1 MQRARVAAGAG
12 GGRGFVGG
20 LRAGAG
26 GSPAVAAAPPPVG
39 AAAPWKPVLAP
50 GVVLLAAGAAVLGAV
65 GALGGFL
72 WLYIRPTLQAFQ
84 QACRE
89 VEKASLAAESAAEE
103 VERASLMLQ
112 AEVPRAADA
121 TEAAGRGVEQ
131 LSEELSGS
139 VEWLRGTATE
149 LPQVV
154 QETLGAAQRGVGS
167 TVIGFAGPWQGSVQ
181 EIATGVVAE
190 AQKWQQG
197 LAAAVATFEKVQKA
211 EVLGQSDARGS
222 LPAAEGQDPEEE
234 MRMSLAEEAVEDAL
248 AAAQVAA
255 DAAEAAS
262 EDLVKAVVDF
272 EEIKTGKISRK

>member
-1 MQRARVAAGAG
+1 MRAGAG
-12 GGRGFVGG
+12 GG
-20 LRAGAG
+20 
-26 GSPAVAAAPPPVG
+26 PAAAAPPPVG
-39 AAAPWKPVLAP
+39 AVLAP
-50 GVVLLAAGAAVLGAV
+50 GVILLAAGAAVLGAA

-72 WLYIRPTLQAFQ
+72 WLCVRPTLQAFQ

-154 QETLGAAQRGVGS
+154 QERLGAAQREVGS

-197 LAAAVATFEKVQKA
+197 LAAAVSTFERVQKA
-211 EVLGQSDARGS
+211 EVLGQSDAQGS
-222 LPAAEGQDPEEE
+222 LPAEGQDSEEE

-255 DAAEAAS
+255 EAAEAAS

-272 EEIKTGKISRK
+272 EEIKTEKNRRDSAPSTGGGSRPA

>member
-1 MQRARVAAGAG
+1 MRAGVG
-12 GGRGFVGG
+12 GG
-20 LRAGAG
+20 
-26 GSPAVAAAPPPVG
+26 PAATAPPPVG
-39 AAAPWKPVLAP
+39 AVLAP
-50 GVVLLAAGAAVLGAV
+50 GVILLAAGAAVLGAA

-72 WLYIRPTLQAFQ
+72 WLCVRPTLQAFQ

-131 LSEELSGS
+131 LSEDLSGS

-149 LPQVV
+149 LPQAV
-154 QETLGAAQRGVGS
+154 QERLGAAQREVGS

-197 LAAAVATFEKVQKA
+197 LAAAVSTFERVQKA
-211 EVLGQSDARGS
+211 EVLGQSDAQGS
-222 LPAAEGQDPEEE
+222 LPAAVGQGSEEE

-255 DAAEAAS
+255 EAAEAAS

-272 EEIKTGKISRK
+272 EEIKTEKNRRDSAPSTGGGSRPA